1 MIESVDVTVIMH
13 ASQSMGAESENQD
26 RTLAGKWYERGGAQV
41 VKYRDSESDTV
52 DTLEITG
59 RRVRLRRTGAV
70 SSEMEFA
77 AGESHIFD
85 METSL
90 GAFSFM
96 VRTKRVA
103 VGIYAGRLTVELAY
117 ELYAD
122 GSLVSHN
129 HIDYE
134 VISDK

>member
-1 MIESVDVTVIMH
+1 MIDSADVEIKMRS
-13 ASQSMGAESENQD
+13 SQAVGGESEKQE
-26 RTLAGKWYERGGAQV
+26 RTCRGKWYERGGAQI

-59 RRVRLRRTGAV
+59 RRVRLRRSGAV

-85 METSL
+85 MVTKL
-90 GAFSFM
+90 GTFSFLI
-96 VRTKRVA
+96 RTSRVA
-103 VGIYAGRLTVELAY
+103 VGMYRDRITVELAY
-117 ELYAD
+117 DLYAD

-129 HIDYE
+129 HVDYE
-134 VISDK
+134 ICHSR